1 MNILLI
7 GFGGGLGAI
16 SRFLVN
22 EISFKYLLITY
33 PFGTLLVNVLGC
45 FLIGLFLG
53 LSMPE
58 KDSSYYFFIIGFLG
72 SFTTMSAFT
81 HQTLLM
87 MNTNFLLAASYII
100 ATIML
105 SIAATYF
112 GTNTSLDPFEL
123 ISDTRPASSIVSINR
138 AALL

>member
-1 MNILLI
+1 MNILLV

-22 EISFKYLLITY
+22 EVSFKYLLITY

-112 GTNTSLDPFEL
+112 GAILS
-123 ISDTRPASSIVSINR
+123 R
-138 AALL
+138 